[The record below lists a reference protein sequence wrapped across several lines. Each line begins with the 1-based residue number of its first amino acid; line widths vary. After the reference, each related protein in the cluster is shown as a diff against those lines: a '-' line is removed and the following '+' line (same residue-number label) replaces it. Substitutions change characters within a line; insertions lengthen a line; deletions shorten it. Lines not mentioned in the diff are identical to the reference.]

1 VLVLGCQQ
9 TPPPPVRAT
18 ARKPRPV
25 AKEET
30 ATPAPQSKVEAPATA
45 ETPSSEAPAD
55 DAPDSVVAQAPPE
68 EHEAAPP
75 APPRRRTANRLGGET
90 SPYLLMHAYNPV
102 DWYAW
107 GPEAFD
113 KARAERKLIFLSIG
127 YSSCYWCHVMERE
140 SFLDLEV
147 AAFLNEH
154 FIAIKVDREER
165 PDIDEIYMAAL
176 QIYFQA
182 IGSGQ
187 GGGWPLS
194 MFLTPDGNPIMGGTY
209 FPPRDREDGAT
220 GFLTVLEMV
229 NDTWE
234 NDPQRIESGSRQ
246 LSEYVSASLRQRPV
260 VTAAQPGREWLDRVL
275 SGLSEQFDPMY
286 GGFGY
291 SEANPRRPKFPEP
304 ANLIFLADHAE
315 RWDDERARD
324 MLLTTLD
331 GLSRGGIRDHLG
343 GGFHR
348 YSTDRYWLVPH
359 FEKMLY
365 DQGQL
370 AVTFAEAVRLYDRA
384 EDRQVL
390 TELCDFVLREMT
402 SPEGGFYAS
411 IDAETDGREGE
422 YYVWSR
428 EEVQDALDPRP
439 YELFADVYG
448 LNGEPNFEEQFV
460 LHRTASDAD
469 LQERLDLEAGE
480 LETRLNPSRQT
491 LLALRKERPRPLTD
505 TKILTAWNGLMIRG
519 LADAARVLDE
529 PRYLAAAE
537 RAASFVLD
545 RLQTDE
551 GGLLRSYREGQAK
564 LNAYLDDY
572 AFLVDGLLAIA
583 RASEDDRWLLPAQ
596 QLNAA
601 MLERFWDDDSGGL
614 FFTSH
619 DHEELIARS
628 KNPADSAL
636 PSGNA
641 VAVSNLVALSRKL
654 QRHDLQERAERL
666 VLSFTPAMEDLP
678 GSMPTMAVALAALW
692 DAQAAR
698 RGVRVLEPMQREP

>member
-1 VLVLGCQQ
+1 VQ
-9 TPPPPVRAT
+9 
-18 ARKPRPV
+18 
-25 AKEET
+25 AKAEP
-30 ATPAPQSKVEAPATA
+30 AVPAAAPQTQFENPAASEEAAAPATEPA
-45 ETPSSEAPAD
+45 TDKPNEAPVAVAQASEDLATETPS
-55 DAPDSVVAQAPPE
+55 
-68 EHEAAPP
+68 
-75 APPRRRTANRLGGET
+75 APPRRRTANRLGRET

-107 GPEAFD
+107 GPEAFE

-140 SFLDLEV
+140 SFLDPEV

-154 FIAIKVDREER
+154 FVSIKVDREER

-220 GFLTVLEMV
+220 GFLTVLQLV

-234 NDPQRIESGSRQ
+234 NDPQRIDSGSRQ
-246 LSEYVSASLRQRPV
+246 LTEYVAASLRQRPV

-275 SGLSEQFDPMY
+275 GALADQFDPTY

-304 ANLIFLADHAE
+304 SNLIFLADHAE
-315 RWDDERARD
+315 RWDDERART

-365 DQGQL
+365 DQAQL
-370 AVTFAEAVRLYDRA
+370 AVAYAEAVRLFARP

-390 TELCDFVLREMT
+390 TELCDFVLRDMT
-402 SPEGGFYAS
+402 SPEGGFYAA
-411 IDAETDGREGE
+411 IDAETDHREGE

-428 EEVQDALDPRP
+428 EEIESTLDPAD
-439 YELFADVYG
+439 YELFAAVYG
-448 LNGEPNFEEQFV
+448 LDGKPNFEEQYV
-460 LHRTASDAD
+460 LHRTASNAD
-469 LQERLDLEAGE
+469 LQQRLGLSAGE
-480 LETRLNPSRQT
+480 LESRLRPARER
-491 LLALRKERPRPLTD
+491 LLAVRSKRPRPLTD

-537 RAASFVLD
+537 RAAEFVLD
-545 RLQTDE
+545 RLQAQD

-572 AFLVDGLLAIA
+572 AFLVDGLVAIA
-583 RASEDDRWLLPAQ
+583 RASGDDRWLAPAE
-596 QLNAA
+596 QLNRV
-601 MLERFWDDDSGGL
+601 MLEQFWDEEGGGL
-614 FFTSH
+614 YFTSR

-628 KNPADSAL
+628 KNPVDSAL
-636 PSGNA
+636 PAGNA
-641 VAVSNLVALSRKL
+641 VAVGNLVALSRKL
-654 QRHDLQERAERL
+654 DRNDLQSRAESL
-666 VLSFTPAMEDLP
+666 ILSFTPAMEDVP
-678 GSMPTMAVALAALW
+678 GSMPTMAVSLAALW

-698 RGVRVLEPMQREP
+698 RGVRVLEPMQRMP